1 MGNEVYSGAVAIG
14 IGFVVGIVLFVPFV
28 ALSYRRRGRLTVGR
42 FALWAAALVY
52 FWAIWTYTLLPLPD
66 AEVYACAGVNLD
78 VWAFVDDLRGARSLT
93 DFAVLQLALNVLLFA
108 PLGFFLRVLGGRGI
122 LVAFVT
128 GALVSLTIET
138 TQLTGVWGLYP
149 CAYRVFDVDDLLT
162 NTVGAV
168 VGSLVGFLVPR
179 RLWGSRVADAG
190 SRPHPVTR
198 GRRLLA
204 MFCDLLGSG
213 LVAYGSAIA
222 VQVFLEY
229 VVRDHAAVL
238 DGAAGRFVMTASP
251 IAVWAVVVLATGRT
265 PGDLA
270 VELRYRGGPLPAP
283 VSRPLRFLTGIGGYL
298 LLGLLPA
305 PWSIAQFVF
314 VVASVVLVF
323 TTRGGRGLPG
333 LLTGQQLV
341 DARESGRAGE
351 TVAATAPEGS
361 SAEAGHGAPQS

>member
-1 MGNEVYSGAVAIG
+1 MGNELYSGVVALA

-28 ALSYRRRGRLTVGR
+28 AISYRRRGRLTVGR
-42 FALWAAALVY
+42 FLLWAAALVY

-66 AEVYACAGVNLD
+66 AENYVCAGVNLNIS
-78 VWAFVDDLRGARSLT
+78 AFVDDLRGARSLT
-93 DFAVLQLALNVLLFA
+93 DFAVLQLALNVLLFL

-128 GALVSLTIET
+128 GLLVSLTIES

-149 CAYRVFDVDDLLT
+149 CAYRVFDVDDMLT

-168 VGSLVGFLVPR
+168 LGSLVALIVPR
-179 RLWGSRVADAG
+179 RWRVRRSTDAG

-204 MFCDLLGSG
+204 MFCDLLGVV
-213 LVAYGSAIA
+213 LVGYGTAVA

-229 VVRDHAAVL
+229 IVRDHAAVL
-238 DGAAGRFVMTASP
+238 DGAAGRFALTVTP
-251 IAVWAVVVLATGRT
+251 IVIWAVVVLVTGRT

-283 VSRPLRFLTGIGGYL
+283 VARPLRFVAGIGGYL
-298 LLGLLPA
+298 LLDLVPA
-305 PWSIAQFVF
+305 PGTFVQFVF
-314 VVASVVLVF
+314 AAASVVLVF
-323 TTRGGRGLPG
+323 TTRDGRGLPG
-333 LLTGQQLV
+333 LLSGQRLV
-341 DARESGRAGE
+341 DAREPAAAVDDGG
-351 TVAATAPEGS
+351 TVFTTPEKS
-361 SAEAGHGAPQS
+361 SRNG

>member
-1 MGNEVYSGAVAIG
+1 MGNELYSGVVALA

-28 ALSYRRRGRLTVGR
+28 AISYRRRGRLTVGR
-42 FALWAAALVY
+42 FLLWAAALVY

-66 AEVYACAGVNLD
+66 AENYVCAGVNLNIS
-78 VWAFVDDLRGARSLT
+78 AFVDDLRGARSLT
-93 DFAVLQLALNVLLFA
+93 DFAVLQLALNVLLFL

-128 GALVSLTIET
+128 GLLVSLTIES

-149 CAYRVFDVDDLLT
+149 CAYRVFDVDDMLT

-168 VGSLVGFLVPR
+168 LGSLVALIVPR
-179 RLWGSRVADAG
+179 RWRVRRSTDAG

-204 MFCDLLGSG
+204 MFCDLLGVV
-213 LVAYGSAIA
+213 LVGYGTAVA

-229 VVRDHAAVL
+229 IVRDHAAVL
-238 DGAAGRFVMTASP
+238 DGAAGRFALTVTP
-251 IAVWAVVVLATGRT
+251 IVIWAVVVLVTGRT

-283 VSRPLRFLTGIGGYL
+283 VARPLRFVAGIGGYL
-298 LLGLLPA
+298 LLGLVPA
-305 PWSIAQFVF
+305 PGTFVQFVF
-314 VVASVVLVF
+314 AAASVVLVF
-323 TTRGGRGLPG
+323 TTRDGRGLPG
-333 LLTGQQLV
+333 LLSGQRLV
-341 DARESGRAGE
+341 DAREPAAAVDDGG
-351 TVAATAPEGS
+351 TVFTTPEKS
-361 SAEAGHGAPQS
+361 SRNG

>member
-1 MGNEVYSGAVAIG
+1 MGNELYSGVVALA

-28 ALSYRRRGRLTVGR
+28 AISYRRRGRLTVGR
-42 FALWAAALVY
+42 FLLWAAALVY

-66 AEVYACAGVNLD
+66 AENYVCAGVNLNIS
-78 VWAFVDDLRGARSLT
+78 AFVDDLRGARSLT
-93 DFAVLQLALNVLLFA
+93 DFAVLQLALNVLLFL

-128 GALVSLTIET
+128 GLLVSLTIES

-149 CAYRVFDVDDLLT
+149 CAYRVFDVDDMLT

-168 VGSLVGFLVPR
+168 LGSLVALIVPR
-179 RLWGSRVADAG
+179 RWRVRRSTDAG

-204 MFCDLLGSG
+204 MFCDLLGVV
-213 LVAYGSAIA
+213 LVGYGTAVA

-229 VVRDHAAVL
+229 IVRDHAAVL
-238 DGAAGRFVMTASP
+238 DGAAGRFALTVTP
-251 IAVWAVVVLATGRT
+251 IAIWAVVVLVTGRT

-283 VSRPLRFLTGIGGYL
+283 VARPLRFVAGIGGYL
-298 LLGLLPA
+298 LLGLVPA
-305 PWSIAQFVF
+305 PGTFVQFVF
-314 VVASVVLVF
+314 AAASVVLVF
-323 TTRGGRGLPG
+323 TTRDGRGLPG
-333 LLTGQQLV
+333 LLSGQRLV
-341 DARESGRAGE
+341 DAREPAAAVDDGG
-351 TVAATAPEGS
+351 TVFTTPEKS
-361 SAEAGHGAPQS
+361 SRNG

>member
-1 MGNEVYSGAVAIG
+1 MGNELYSGVVALG

-28 ALSYRRRGRLTVGR
+28 AISYRRRGRLTVGR
-42 FALWAAALVY
+42 FLLWAAALVY

-66 AEVYACAGVNLD
+66 AENYACAGVNLNI
-78 VWAFVDDLRGARSLT
+78 WAFIDDLRGARSLT
-93 DFAVLQLALNVLLFA
+93 DFAVLQLALNVLLFM

-122 LVAFVT
+122 VVAFAT
-128 GALVSLTIET
+128 GLLVSLTIET

-149 CAYRVFDVDDLLT
+149 CAYRVFDVDDMLT

-168 VGSLVGFLVPR
+168 LGSLVALIVPR
-179 RLWGSRVADAG
+179 RWWVRRSTDAG

-204 MFCDLLGSG
+204 MFCDLLGVV
-213 LVAYGSAIA
+213 LVGYGSAVA

-238 DGAAGRFVMTASP
+238 DGAAGRFALTVTP
-251 IAVWAVVVLATGRT
+251 IAIWAVVVLATGRT

-270 VELRYRGGPLPAP
+270 VELRYRGGRLPAP
-283 VSRPLRFLTGIGGYL
+283 VARPLRFLAGIGGYL
-298 LLGLLPA
+298 LLDLVPE
-305 PWSIAQFVF
+305 PWTFVQFLF
-314 VVASVVLVF
+314 AAASVVLVF

-333 LLTGQQLV
+333 LVTGQWLV
-341 DARESGRAGE
+341 DARESAAVVGEGR
-351 TVAATAPEGS
+351 TAFTTPEKS
-361 SAEAGHGAPQS
+361 SRNG

>member
-1 MGNEVYSGAVAIG
+1 MGNELYSGVVALA

-28 ALSYRRRGRLTVGR
+28 AISYRRRGRLTVGR
-42 FALWAAALVY
+42 FLLWAAALVY

-66 AEVYACAGVNLD
+66 AESYVCAGVNLNIS
-78 VWAFVDDLRGARSLT
+78 AFVDDLRGARSLT
-93 DFAVLQLALNVLLFA
+93 DFAVLQLALNVLLFL

-128 GALVSLTIET
+128 GLLVSLTIES

-149 CAYRVFDVDDLLT
+149 CAYRVFDVDDMLT

-168 VGSLVGFLVPR
+168 LGSLVALIVPR
-179 RLWGSRVADAG
+179 RWRVRRSTDAG

-204 MFCDLLGSG
+204 MFCDLLGVV
-213 LVAYGSAIA
+213 LVGYGTAVA

-229 VVRDHAAVL
+229 IVRDHAAVL
-238 DGAAGRFVMTASP
+238 DGAAGRFALTVTP
-251 IAVWAVVVLATGRT
+251 IVIWAVVVLVTGRT

-283 VSRPLRFLTGIGGYL
+283 VARPLRFVAGIGGYL
-298 LLGLLPA
+298 LLGLVPA
-305 PWSIAQFVF
+305 PGTFVQFVF
-314 VVASVVLVF
+314 AAASVVLVF
-323 TTRGGRGLPG
+323 TTRDGRGLPG
-333 LLTGQQLV
+333 LLSGQRLV
-341 DARESGRAGE
+341 DAREPAAAVDDGG
-351 TVAATAPEGS
+351 TVFTTPEKS
-361 SAEAGHGAPQS
+361 SRNG

>member
-1 MGNEVYSGAVAIG
+1 MGNELYSGVVALA

-28 ALSYRRRGRLTVGR
+28 AISYRRRGRLTVGR
-42 FALWAAALVY
+42 FLLWAAALVY

-66 AEVYACAGVNLD
+66 AENYVCAGVNLNIS
-78 VWAFVDDLRGARSLT
+78 AFVDDLRGARSLT
-93 DFAVLQLALNVLLFA
+93 DFAVLQLALNVLLFL

-128 GALVSLTIET
+128 GLLVSLTIES

-149 CAYRVFDVDDLLT
+149 CAYRVFDVDDMLT

-168 VGSLVGFLVPR
+168 LGSLVALIVPR
-179 RLWGSRVADAG
+179 RWRVRRSTDAG

-204 MFCDLLGSG
+204 MFCDLLGVV
-213 LVAYGSAIA
+213 LVGYGTAVA

-229 VVRDHAAVL
+229 IVRDHAAVL
-238 DGAAGRFVMTASP
+238 DGAAGRFALTVTP
-251 IAVWAVVVLATGRT
+251 IAIWAVVVLVTGRT

-283 VSRPLRFLTGIGGYL
+283 VARPLRFVAGIGGYL
-298 LLGLLPA
+298 LLGLVPA
-305 PWSIAQFVF
+305 PWTFVQFVF
-314 VVASVVLVF
+314 AAASVVLVF
-323 TTRGGRGLPG
+323 TTRDGRGLPG
-333 LLTGQQLV
+333 LLSGQRLV
-341 DARESGRAGE
+341 DAREPAAAVGDGGTVFKTPEKSGS
-351 TVAATAPEGS
+351 PD
-361 SAEAGHGAPQS
+361 